1 VVGITAGDLLSHP
14 GNSLQETRLNAGI
27 RLSLGF
33 SAFAAQL
40 LGPTLDNQMTV
51 RDHAKDFVT
60 GPVGTTADSGA
71 VLTVRIRFTP
81 DLPVVRLAGEL
92 DLASLHLLADALDSV
107 AATECTGNLVVLD
120 LSGVTFCD
128 VAGLRAVEMCAS
140 SLEAADKQLV
150 LYATP
155 DRITKLIAITGVAR
169 HLVRR

>member
-27 RLSLGF
+27 RLSLTF

-40 LGPTLDNQMTV
+40 LGPTLDSRMTV
-51 RDHAKDFVT
+51 RDHAKDVVT

-92 DLASLHLLADALDSV
+92 DLASLHLLADALD
-107 AATECTGNLVVLD
+107 
-120 LSGVTFCD
+120 SGVTFCD